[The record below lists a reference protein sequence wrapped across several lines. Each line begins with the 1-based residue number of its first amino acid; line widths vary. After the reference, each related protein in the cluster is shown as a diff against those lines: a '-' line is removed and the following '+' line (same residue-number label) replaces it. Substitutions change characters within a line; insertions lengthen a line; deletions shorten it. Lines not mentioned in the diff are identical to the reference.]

1 MPAAAA
7 KRWDG
12 EDLDGVPTI
21 GAAPVTSAR
30 CWLTHWIGEA
40 RAKVVNLA

>member
-1 MPAAAA
+1 MPAAGAM
-7 KRWDG
+7 RRDG
-12 EDLDGVPTI
+12 EDLDAVPTI

-30 CWLTHWIGEA
+30 CWLTHWIGGA